1 MQAKGLG
8 RKGGLGL
15 GLQDFYWDPLF
26 RRETQYRDDCHLT
39 KEWKLQILV
48 SLRVFRMEGQYN
60 CHAGIAKDSI

>member
-1 MQAKGLG
+1 MQAEGLG

-39 KEWKLQILV
+39 KECKLQILV

-60 CHAGIAKDSI
+60 WDAGIAKDSI